1 VKKCVIFCAGE
12 FKDLVELIGSEDI
25 VIAADGGLQHIAQTA
40 LVPNVILGDFDSLG
54 YVPEGA
60 EVYPVE
66 KDDTDCMLAIKKGLQ
81 LGCDTF
87 LIYGGMDGKRTDHT
101 MANFQALHYL
111 ANRGCRA
118 YLIGRREI
126 ATVIQNSQ
134 LVFPPYFTSHL
145 SVFCLGPDATGVN
158 IKGLRYELENGTLS
172 AGFPLGVSNA
182 FIQKKATVSVENGT
196 LLLMWKQV
204 NGIL

>member
-1 VKKCVIFCAGE
+1 
-12 FKDLVELIGSEDI
+12 
-25 VIAADGGLQHIAQTA
+25 
-40 LVPNVILGDFDSLG
+40 
-54 YVPEGA
+54 
-60 EVYPVE
+60 
-66 KDDTDCMLAIKKGLQ
+66 
-81 LGCDTF
+81 
-87 LIYGGMDGKRTDHT
+87 
-101 MANFQALHYL
+101 
-111 ANRGCRA
+111 
-118 YLIGRREI
+118 
-126 ATVIQNSQ
+126 VIQNSQ

>member
-1 VKKCVIFCAGE
+1 MKKCVIFCAGE

-25 VIAADGGLQHIAQTA
+25 VIAADGGLQHLQQTS

-54 YVPEGA
+54 YVPKGA
-60 EVYPVE
+60 EVYPIE
-66 KDDTDCMLAIKKGLQ
+66 KDDTDCMLAIKKGLA

-101 MANFQALHYL
+101 IANFQALHYL
-111 ANRGCRA
+111 ANRGCRGW
-118 YLIGRREI
+118 LIGRREI

-134 LVFPPYFTSHL
+134 LVFPPYFIAHL
-145 SVFCLGPDATGVN
+145 SVFCMGPDARGVN
-158 IKGLRYELENGTLS
+158 IRGTRYELENGTLS
-172 AGFPLGVSNA
+172 AGFPLGVSNE
-182 FIQKKATVSVENGT
+182 FIQKKATVSVESGT
-196 LLLMWKQV
+196 LLLIWKYA